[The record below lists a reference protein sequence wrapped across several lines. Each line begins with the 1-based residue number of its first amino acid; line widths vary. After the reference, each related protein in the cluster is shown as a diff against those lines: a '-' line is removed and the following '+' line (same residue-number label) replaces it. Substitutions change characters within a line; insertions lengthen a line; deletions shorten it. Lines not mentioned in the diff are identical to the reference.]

1 MDSRLSAFLERAD
14 AVLARLEPLLPAPR
28 QTIDWNQCLAARW
41 QREGRNGFLL
51 PLDVS
56 LDMRL
61 SDLIGVDKQRE
72 TLARNTQQFIDGLPA
87 NHALLWG
94 SRGTGKSSMVRAL
107 LAQHAKAGLRLIEI
121 ERDHLADLPRVV
133 EQLLKLPQRFILF
146 CDDLSFEAGEGD
158 YRVLK
163 SVLDGSLE
171 QAPENVLL
179 YATSNRR
186 HLVPENQSD
195 NDNWKRVDG
204 ELHPSEAVE
213 DKIALSD
220 RFGLWLSFYPFTQEH
235 FLDVVE
241 QVASQVFVP
250 LCVGG
255 GLSHIDDMDA
265 VLQAGAEKVSLNTA
279 AVKNP
284 GLISE
289 GAARYGSQA
298 IVVGMDVLKVPVSA
312 TFPSG
317 YQIYING
324 GRTPVELDAIAWAKK
339 CQELGAGELCI
350 NSIDADGTLDGYEI
364 SLNSTVAGEVRI
376 PIIASGGAG
385 NPGHIHE
392 VLTKGKASAALLAS
406 IVHYGSYSIKELK
419 EYASE
424 RGVPMRLT
432 W

>member
-1 MDSRLSAFLERAD
+1 MDSRLNAFLERAD
-14 AVLARLEPLLPAPR
+14 AVLARLEPLLPTPR
-28 QTIDWNQCLAARW
+28 HAIDWSQCLAARW
-41 QREGRNGFLL
+41 QREGRSGFLL
-51 PLDVS
+51 PLEVS

-61 SDLIGVDKQRE
+61 SDLIGVDTQRE
-72 TLARNTQQFIDGLPA
+72 TLARNTQQFLDGLPA

-195 NDNWKRVDG
+195 NDNWTRVDG
-204 ELHPSEAVE
+204 ELHPNEAVE

-235 FLDVVE
+235 FLNVVE
-241 QVASQVFVP
+241 HWIGELANKA
-250 LCVGG
+250 
-255 GLSHIDDMDA
+255 GLPWQRDEALHILA
-265 VLQAGAEKVSLNTA
+265 VRWATGRGNRNGRCAYQF
-279 AVKNP
+279 
-284 GLISE
+284 
-289 GAARYGSQA
+289 ARYW
-298 IVVGMDVLKVPVSA
+298 VGLK
-312 TFPSG
+312 
-317 YQIYING
+317 
-324 GRTPVELDAIAWAKK
+324 
-339 CQELGAGELCI
+339 
-350 NSIDADGTLDGYEI
+350 
-364 SLNSTVAGEVRI
+364 
-376 PIIASGGAG
+376 
-385 NPGHIHE
+385 
-392 VLTKGKASAALLAS
+392 LL
-406 IVHYGSYSIKELK
+406 
-419 EYASE
+419 E
-424 RGVPMRLT
+424 RQP
-432 W
+432 